1 MTVTNSASYLS
12 RTYAVLAWLLAV
24 LAVLHMATTFRLAS
38 ATTSTK
44 VWFFGAGVAMAQ
56 TAALN
61 LVHRSYRRSALSW
74 ITRGSNVL
82 MLGLATAGGIATD
95 ASGIELVVILGA
107 LATLLLLSLVVTPAN
122 PHRQASSNE
131 SVE

>member
-1 MTVTNSASYLS
+1 MTKQALYLS

-61 LVHRSYRRSALSW
+61 LLHRSYRRSALSW
-74 ITRGSNVL
+74 VTRGSNIL
-82 MLGLATAGGIATD
+82 MLGLATAGGLATD
-95 ASGIELVVILGA
+95 ASVTELVVILGA
-107 LATLLLLSLVVTPAN
+107 LATLLLLSFVVTPTH
-122 PHRQASSNE
+122 PH
-131 SVE
+131 